1 MYNPLTRSTVTAMPT
16 RHTVRITGTYRRV
29 PQELYAEVVLHLP
42 VPVPASLILLRITP
56 TLTALGPPGGATRFQ
71 HSSWRQRYAQGIKND
86 TFGRRRESTDR
97 DPGYYTQGYAIGD
110 TDLPGYKQSARGF
123 EDGEDRVTRHD
134 VSEGSIA
141 GYGGWTPSR
150 GTHTLKDG
158 GRTPGH
164 GAQTPRYGDGG
175 QTPRPG
181 WHTSGP
187 ERRYDLNGG
196 QTPKIRNGGQTPIYG
211 VSHDDGG
218 RTPAI
223 TKRFGSNGGQT
234 PAYGSHLLYEI
245 DTSRYSERYELDGRQ
260 TPRFIGQTTRLD
272 PIGNMNIPRGP
283 RYHTKLGD
291 HMAGS
296 RTPVG
301 GRTPKNYET
310 HELKNR
316 STLRQPVGENVM
328 TGRTPGYHHHD
339 FHNRED
345 IRGSDRRHFS
355 VIDKQVY
362 RHPEPYLDMTE
373 STRSNSPVINI
384 VNMDHPR
391 YTKIDGTSSKEYLRP
406 LKTIPTQSNELKDTL
421 QTPAERM
428 AMRKECNRVFEGSR
442 MYVPFGQR
450 VGWGKDGWEY
460 YVSMLRSLGAEIVNS
475 DIHASHILVL
485 LPAWDPEELLKVVR
499 HEWRHNL
506 VLDTRWAYDCAVYG
520 YLGGEVSWGRWR
532 ITDRSLPSRSEHYL
546 IPQPIPTSASD
557 VPLPFSRLNSAYRIQ
572 SSETGSL
579 LIPRISDNFSI
590 DSPTHGASASA
601 SAPSPTATMLH
612 LNEPTSTL
620 KQCTP
625 FNFIETST
633 HGPIDKSANPTDSI
647 PHTIAPVGLAM
658 VNRVVSNYDKSRDP
672 RIRPKIPLTSSI
684 SGNGASDDNINP
696 KKRERESRREKNEQY
711 SNDEDKGERT
721 MSGPKGF
728 IPQENNHLPTP
739 PTTASPSE
747 RSNSLPPPSGHPLPL
762 ERDSRKEPMSE
773 PSRPVSS
780 TVSSSGNCS
789 PHNTGREEYDTVP
802 PEVPSGKSEKPINE
816 KSAPHTIIAGA
827 SQSGLDT
834 GLQKKLP
841 PIGPRKW
848 IKQLPKLTLP
858 TPPSGTLYIGFHR
871 IDTDLT
877 PEVGCEER
885 KLSVDSTIRSPPQP
899 CFSGPK
905 ALEAEAPA
913 PVGETETDVED
924 IARMPGGV
932 KLGDVEGIAHTPV
945 EVIQKNIRDASL
957 SVEKSQQNDQ
967 LSKIIQDLPDTTRIR
982 PSLPGETK
990 VAQAVRPRMN
1000 EQESSLFIKR
1010 KSNYGK
1016 QSFPPRLI
1024 TAPVPLPLREA
1035 SVSRT
1040 QVSEPQQSRDDA
1052 PPPPE
1057 ELHNRPPV
1065 FARKTVRNSFLLFP
1079 RPEPVRGFTKSAV
1092 PAKSIASVVPGQ
1104 TGEIGTHLSS
1114 GPGTPGV
1121 VLGKARSEV
1130 IDLTASSSLTL
1141 AQGSP
1146 RESALMDTG
1155 TISQIEI
1162 PRNTVCPDI
1171 SLKPCVSARG
1181 TCPGTAD
1188 PVEATASSPADLQ
1201 DTPSTKII
1209 DLTASSPTTPLHESL
1224 ITSSPSTFLH
1234 ESINLQCST
1243 ETTVESLERKSG
1255 TFRKDSMDVEECRGD
1270 DVVFETNIKGAEIN
1284 VDLGSRDQSAKSE
1297 NYVVEKP
1304 MEDVCDQED
1313 DLNPGNQEVQSM
1325 VIEETEGTNVVTIT
1339 QDECESKM
1347 LLEEDEASMDMDLD
1361 DISEQEDYHD
1371 REPFHRESSF
1381 GSLLDIFEERY
1392 SVSNT
1397 TNNGESGHLTVNDP
1411 NGTEK
1416 SLNRLISE
1424 TPSSPDIP
1432 LCSLSP
1438 IRPKRSFR
1446 VSQTT
1451 PTVSSQQ
1458 QHSLQPP
1465 SLTMNQ
1471 PDIRF
1476 PLKSIPSSTSSKTYQ
1491 PLSHDSTFTL
1501 SSSARPDNKRP
1512 RGKLQK
1518 GWKGYIE
1525 VSEEEGDINVFK
1537 IPEEVDIYAP
1547 RTLRQRVS
1555 QSQTKSLS
1563 PTFIIRHSSTFRNDV
1578 SPSVS
1583 SGLPSPSIE
1592 PRSEILSTRE
1602 KYDPTMI
1609 SRTNQISTAS
1619 PSESVTF
1626 SSVSR
1631 MNVGESSNTSKHKVR
1646 KIKIVGKGI
1655 SSFSSSAE
1663 DVSRL

>member
-1 MYNPLTRSTVTAMPT
+1 MLS
-16 RHTVRITGTYRRV
+16 
-29 PQELYAEVVLHLP
+29 
-42 VPVPASLILLRITP
+42 
-56 TLTALGPPGGATRFQ
+56 PGFQ

-223 TKRFGSNGGQT
+223 NKRLGSNGGQT
-234 PAYGSHLLYEI
+234 PAYGSHLTWYEI
-245 DTSRYSERYELDGRQ
+245 DTPRYSTRYDLDGRQ
-260 TPRFIGQTTRLD
+260 TPRNIGRTARLG
-272 PIGNMNIPRGP
+272 PMENMNIPRGP
-283 RYHTKLGD
+283 RYLTKLGD
-291 HMAGS
+291 HMEGS
-296 RTPVG
+296 RTPSG

-328 TGRTPGYHHHD
+328 TGRTPDYTHHD

-391 YTKIDGTSSKEYLRP
+391 YTKIDGTSSKEYLRS

-421 QTPAERM
+421 QTPAERL

-442 MYVPFGQR
+442 MYVPSGQR
-450 VGWGKDGWEY
+450 VGWGADGWDY

-520 YLGGEVSWGRWR
+520 YLGGEVDWGRWR
-532 ITDRSLPSRSEHYL
+532 ITNRSLPSKSEHYL
-546 IPQPIPTSASD
+546 IPQPIPTSTSD

-612 LNEPTSTL
+612 LNEPRSTL

-932 KLGDVEGIAHTPV
+932 KLGDVEGIAHTPD
-945 EVIQKNIRDASL
+945 EVIQKTIRDVSL
-957 SVEKSQQNDQ
+957 SMEKPQENDQ

-1000 EQESSLFIKR
+1000 DQEASLFIKR
-1010 KSNYGK
+1010 KTSYGK
-1016 QSFPPRLI
+1016 SSLPPRLI
-1024 TAPVPLPLREA
+1024 STTNSTRTPLPLRDA
-1035 SVSRT
+1035 SEPRS
-1040 QVSEPQQSRDDA
+1040 QVSKPQQSQDDA
-1052 PPPPE
+1052 PPPQ
-1057 ELHNRPPV
+1057 ELFDRPPV

-1079 RPEPVRGFTKSAV
+1079 RPELVRGFTKSDV
-1092 PAKSIASVVPGQ
+1092 PAKSIACVVPGQ

-1114 GPGTPGV
+1114 NPGTSGAV
-1121 VLGKARSEV
+1121 FGKARLEV
-1130 IDLTASSSLTL
+1130 IDLTASSSPTL
-1141 AQGSP
+1141 AQESP
-1146 RESALMDTG
+1146 RESAPMDTR
-1155 TISQIEI
+1155 TINQIEI
-1162 PRNTVCPDI
+1162 TRSTICTDINSSDPR
-1171 SLKPCVSARG
+1171 VSARD
-1181 TCPGTAD
+1181 TCPGTVD
-1188 PVEATASSPADLQ
+1188 PVEATASSPVNSQ
-1201 DTPSTKII
+1201 NTPSAKII
-1209 DLTASSPTTPLHESL
+1209 DLTATSPTTPLHVSL
-1224 ITSSPSTFLH
+1224 ITSSPTTFLH
-1234 ESINLQCST
+1234 EPIDLQCST
-1243 ETTVESLERKSG
+1243 ETTVESLEKKSG
-1255 TFRKDSMDVEECRGD
+1255 AFRKDSMDVEECRGD

-1284 VDLGSRDQSAKSE
+1284 VDLGSQNQSAKSK
-1297 NYVVEKP
+1297 NDVAEKP
-1304 MEDVCDQED
+1304 MEDVYDQED
-1313 DLNPGNQEVQSM
+1313 DLNPGNQKIQSI
-1325 VIEETEGTNVVTIT
+1325 VIEETEGSNIVTIA
-1339 QDECESKM
+1339 QGGSKIS
-1347 LLEEDEASMDMDLD
+1347 LEEEEVSMDMDLD
-1361 DISEQEDYHD
+1361 DVSEQENHD
-1371 REPFHRESSF
+1371 QKTLHRESSF
-1381 GSLLDIFEERY
+1381 GSLLDIFEECY

-1397 TNNGESGHLTVNDP
+1397 TNNGESGQLTVQDYH
-1411 NGTEK
+1411 EK
-1416 SLNRLISE
+1416 EETIKRPISE

-1465 SLTMNQ
+1465 SLTTNQ
-1471 PDIRF
+1471 PDICF
-1476 PLKSIPSSTSSKTYQ
+1476 TSKSIPSSTSSKTYQ
-1491 PLSHDSTFTL
+1491 PLSHDSTVISD
-1501 SSSARPDNKRP
+1501 SSDRLDNKRP
-1512 RGKLQK
+1512 RGKSQR

-1525 VSEEEGDINVFK
+1525 ISEEEGDTNVFK

-1555 QSQTKSLS
+1555 QSKTKSLS
-1563 PTFIIRHSSTFRNDV
+1563 PTFTIRHSSTFRDDL
-1578 SPSVS
+1578 SPSIS

-1602 KYDPTMI
+1602 KCDSTMI
-1609 SRTNQISTAS
+1609 SRTKHSSTAGS
-1619 PSESVTF
+1619 SGPATF
-1626 SSVSR
+1626 SSVPR

-1646 KIKIVGKGI
+1646 KIKIVGQGI
-1655 SSFSSSAE
+1655 SSSASSAE